1 MNVTTLNTDLGAGSL
16 NRCSPYAGSLT
27 QQGSRRLNPLRVTGA
42 EGRHHT
48 RKKTILLHHSS
59 FLVRYSIFIGIVVS
73 ILLGTSIRTPAQELE
88 VPLLTTGSVPPP
100 FTSHLDDAW
109 VDSVLNTLTP
119 DERIAQLI
127 VVAAYSNRNSA
138 HTQELIDMVKNHK
151 VGGFIF
157 FQGGPGRQARMINQ
171 LQAASKVPLL
181 MAMDA
186 EWGVGMRLDSTI
198 SYPYQMTLG
207 AIQNSQLLYQMGQQ
221 VAHQLQRVG
230 IHANFAPVAD
240 VNNNPNNPVINVRS
254 FGEDKDNV
262 AAKSIAYMQGMQD
275 EHVLTTAK
283 HFPGHGDTDTDSHKA
298 LPQINHDRTRLDDIE
313 LYPFRKIIAAGVGGI
328 MVAHLNIPALDPT
341 PGLPSTLSKPIIT
354 DLLKDELGFEGLIVT
369 DAMNMKGVTKSNPPG
384 VVDKDAILAGNDVLE
399 FTEDVPKAIAEIRK
413 AVDQGLISQD
423 EIDERC
429 RKMLA
434 VKQWVGLNKHRL
446 IKGADIGTE
455 MNTPTAQLLNRKLM
469 EAALTVLRNEN
480 DLIPIRRLDTLKIA
494 SVSMGVTKTTAFQ
507 RMLELYSGVEHFT
520 LAAQV
525 TTDHIQQLKE
535 KLKGYDL
542 VIAGVHDDSKYP
554 RNSLKFSAA
563 LKNYIKELAA
573 QDNTI
578 ISVFKNPYVLAKLP
592 GVEQADGL
600 IMTYQDNVNA
610 EELAA
615 QLIFGGVGASGHLPV
630 SIGNTFALD
639 DGLEITGD
647 LRFGYSLPEEV
658 GMDSDIL
665 YGRID
670 SLVQEAMDAKAIP
683 GCEVLVARNKQ
694 VVMYKAYGEHVYHDT
709 IKVKRTDLY
718 DLASISKIASALP
731 AVMKLHGEGKFDL
744 EASIDD
750 YLPYFRGSNKADASF
765 REILAHQAGFKP
777 WIQYWA
783 DTRRNNGSYRWF
795 TIKSDSSSRFPT
807 KLTDEM
813 YLHRKYQKKIFKAIK
828 KSPLEAERKYLYSG
842 LLFYLL
848 PTIVEKLSGE
858 DYLTYLYRN
867 FYEPLG
873 ATTLTYNPLDKV
885 SLDRIVPTENDYLF
899 RRQAIHGRVHDE
911 GAIMMGGVSANAG
924 LFSDANDLAKL
935 MQMYLDEGEY
945 GGQRYI
951 DATTVREF
959 IRYQFP
965 DNDNRRGL
973 GFDKPY
979 FERSEDGNAAMSA
992 SDVSF
997 GHSGFTGTFTWAD
1010 PEYDLVYVFM
1020 SNRVHPTRDNT
1031 RLYQLNTRT
1040 KIQQVLYDAI
1050 KHPVM

>member
-1 MNVTTLNTDLGAGSL
+1 MKLTTTKSIIHSSWNG
-16 NRCSPYAGSLT
+16 NHQRRCRSSFLS
-27 QQGSRRLNPLRVTGA
+27 SR
-42 EGRHHT
+42 
-48 RKKTILLHHSS
+48 HSS
-59 FLVRYSIFIGIVVS
+59 FPVRCLLLVALLAGS
-73 ILLGTSIRTPAQELE
+73 ILPATAQETPLVTPA
-88 VPLLTTGSVPPP
+88 SVPPP
-100 FTSHLDDAW
+100 FTSYQNDAW
-109 VDSVLNTLTP
+109 VDSVLNALSP

-127 VVAAYSNRNSA
+127 VVAAYSNRNPA
-138 HTQELIDMVKNHK
+138 HTQELLQMVKDHK
-151 VGGFIF
+151 VGGLIF

-181 MAMDA
+181 IAMDA

-207 AIQNSQLLYQMGQQ
+207 AIQNTPLLYQMGQQ
-221 VAHQLQRVG
+221 VARELKRVG
-230 IHANFAPVAD
+230 VHANFAPVAD
-240 VNNNPNNPVINVRS
+240 VNNNPNNPVINFRS

-298 LPQINHDRTRLDDIE
+298 LPQINHPRARLDTLE
-313 LYPFRKIIAAGVGGI
+313 LYPFRKMIEAGVGGV
-328 MVAHLNIPALDPT
+328 MVAHLNIPALDST
-341 PGLPSTLSKPIIT
+341 KGLPSTLSKPIIT
-354 DLLKDELGFEGLIVT
+354 DLLKNELDFEGLVVT
-369 DAMNMKGVTKSNPPG
+369 DAMNMKGVTGSNPPG

-399 FTEDVPKAIAEIRK
+399 FTENVPKAIAEIRK
-413 AVDQGLISQD
+413 AIDQGLISQ
-423 EIDERC
+423 EAIDQRC

-434 VKQWVGLNKHRL
+434 VKQWVGLHQYQP
-446 IKGADIGTE
+446 IKVANIGTE

-494 SVSMGVTKTTAFQ
+494 SVSMGVTQPTAFQ
-507 RMLELYSGVEHFT
+507 EMLELYTGMKHFT

-525 TTDHIQQLKE
+525 TTDHIRQLE
-535 KLKGYDL
+535 EQLKGYDL

-554 RNSLKFSAA
+554 RNSLKFSTA
-563 LKNYIKELAA
+563 LKNYIRELAA
-573 QDNTI
+573 RDNTI

-592 GVEQADGL
+592 GIEQADGL

-615 QLIFGGVGASGHLPV
+615 QLIFGGVSATGRLPV
-630 SIGNTFALD
+630 SVGNMFALGE
-639 DGLEITGD
+639 GLNVEGD
-647 LRFGYSLPEEV
+647 LRFGYTLPEEV
-658 GMDSDIL
+658 GMDSDML
-665 YGRID
+665 YRRID
-670 SLVQEAMDAKAIP
+670 SLVQQAIEAKAMP
-683 GCEVLVARNKQ
+683 GCEVLVARNKK

-709 IKVKRTDLY
+709 LQVERTDLY

-731 AVMKLHGEGKFDL
+731 AIMKLHGEGKFDL

-750 YLPYFRGSNKADASF
+750 YLPYFKRSNKAGVPF
-765 REILAHQAGFKP
+765 REILAHQARFKP
-777 WIQYWA
+777 WIPFWTN
-783 DTRRNNGSYRWF
+783 TRRRNGSYRWF
-795 TIKSDSSSRFPT
+795 TIKADSSRRFPV
-807 KLTDEM
+807 KLTDSM
-813 YLHRKYQKKIFKAIK
+813 FLHRNYQKKIFKAIK
-828 KSPLEAERKYLYSG
+828 KSPLEAEKKYLYSG

-858 DYLTYLYRN
+858 DYLTYLHQN
-867 FYEPLG
+867 FYDPLG
-873 ATTLTYNPLDKV
+873 TTTLTYNPMDEFPV
-885 SLDRIVPTENDYLF
+885 HRIVPTENDYLF
-899 RRQAIHGRVHDE
+899 RRQPIAGRVHDE

-951 DATTVREF
+951 SAATVREF

-979 FERSEDGNAAMSA
+979 FERSENGNAAMSA
-992 SDVSF
+992 SDASF

-1010 PEYDLVYVFM
+1010 PEYDLVYVFL

-1040 KIQQVLYDAI
+1040 KIQQALYDAI
-1050 KHPVM
+1050 KAPNM

>member
-1 MNVTTLNTDLGAGSL
+1 MNPIHPLFASQSL
-16 NRCSPYAGSLT
+16 L
-27 QQGSRRLNPLRVTGA
+27 
-42 EGRHHT
+42 
-48 RKKTILLHHSS
+48 
-59 FLVRYSIFIGIVVS
+59 
-73 ILLGTSIRTPAQELE
+73 ILLGTWLALSIGTLVPTSAQELE
-88 VPLLTTGSVPPP
+88 VPLITTGSIPPP
-100 FTSHLDDAW
+100 FVSHLDDPW

-127 VVAAYSNRNSA
+127 VVAAYSNRNTA
-138 HTQELIDMVKNHK
+138 HTQELVNMVKNHK

-171 LQAASKVPLL
+171 LQEASEVPLL

-207 AIQNSQLLYQMGQQ
+207 AVRNTQLIYQMGQQ
-221 VAHQLQRVG
+221 VAHELQRVG

-240 VNNNPNNPVINVRS
+240 VNNNPKNPVINFRS

-262 AAKSIAYMQGMQD
+262 AAKSVAYMKGMQD

-298 LPQINHDRTRLDDIE
+298 LPQINHDRARLDDIE
-313 LYPFRKIIAAGVGGI
+313 LYPFRKMIDAGVGGV

-354 DLLKDELGFEGLIVT
+354 DLLKDELGFQGLIVT

-434 VKQWVGLNKHRL
+434 VKQWVGLHQYRP
-446 IKGADIGTE
+446 IKVADIGAE
-455 MNTPTAQLLNRKLM
+455 MNTPTSQLLNRKLM
-469 EAALTVLRNEN
+469 EAALTVLRNQD
-480 DLIPIRRLDTLKIA
+480 DLMPIRRLDTLKIA
-494 SVSMGVTKTTAFQ
+494 SVSMGVTKPTAFQ
-507 RMLELYSGVEHFT
+507 RMLSLYTGVKHFT

-525 TTDHIQQLKE
+525 NDTHIQQLKE
-535 KLKGYDL
+535 KLKDYDL
-542 VIAGVHDDSKYP
+542 VIAGIHDDSKYP
-554 RNSLKFSAA
+554 RNSLKFSST
-563 LKNYIKELAA
+563 LKRYIKELAS

-578 ISVFKNPYVLAKLP
+578 ISVFKNPYVLARLS
-592 GVEQADGL
+592 GIEQADGL
-600 IMTYQDNVNA
+600 IMTYQDNTNA

-615 QLIFGGVGASGHLPV
+615 QLIFGGVGAEGRLPV
-630 SIGNTFALD
+630 RVGSTFALGE
-639 DGLEITGD
+639 GLDVAGN
-647 LRFGYSLPEEV
+647 LRLGYSLPEDV
-658 GMDSDIL
+658 GMSSDIL

-670 SLVQEAMDAKAIP
+670 SLVQEAIDAKAIP

-709 IKVKRTDLY
+709 VKVQRTDLY

-731 AVMKLHGEGKFDL
+731 AVMKLHSEGKFDL

-750 YLPYFRGSNKADASF
+750 YLPYFRGSNKADVPF
-765 REILAHQAGFKP
+765 RDILAHQARFKP
-777 WIQYWA
+777 WIPYWTS
-783 DTRRNNGSYRWF
+783 TRRNNGSYRWF
-795 TIKSDSSSRFPT
+795 TIKSDSSRRFPT
-807 KLTDEM
+807 KLTDDM
-813 YLHRKYQKKIFKAIK
+813 YLHRKYQKKIFRAIK
-828 KSPLEAERKYLYSG
+828 KSPLEEKKEYLYSG

-848 PTIVEKLSGE
+848 PTIVEELSGE
-858 DYLTYLYRN
+858 DYLTYVYQN

-873 ATTLTYNPLDKV
+873 ATTLTYNPTEEFP
-885 SLDRIVPTENDYLF
+885 SDRIVPTENDYLF

-924 LFSDANDLAKL
+924 LFSNANDLAKL

-951 DATTVREF
+951 DAATLQEF
-959 IRYQFP
+959 TRYQFP
-965 DNDNRRGL
+965 DNDNRRGV

-979 FERSEDGNAAMSA
+979 FERSEDGNAAVSA
-992 SDVSF
+992 SDASF

-1010 PEYDLVYVFM
+1010 PEYDLVYVFL

-1040 KIQQVLYDAI
+1040 KIQQVLYDALQEEGSAT
-1050 KHPVM
+1050 VAGGR